1 MLRRH
6 DGVELAHGVLHR
18 VVDDKIIVGMGRLE
32 LHLGPQ
38 EALLDLLRAVG
49 SPLRKAALQLGP
61 AGGRDEDP
69 HRVGPFAG
77 HLVIQAGIAAQQAP
91 AAQQL
96 IEAQVQALAAGDFD
110 VATLAKVKAGLLNQ
124 YLASQDDE
132 NYLLGRALAKT
143 LLQQPAKLDYPAA
156 LAAVTPAQVAQLA
169 DQLVPAAVYL
179 LSGDE

>member
-1 MLRRH
+1 M
-6 DGVELAHGVLHR
+6 
-18 VVDDKIIVGMGRLE
+18 
-32 LHLGPQ
+32 
-38 EALLDLLRAVG
+38 
-49 SPLRKAALQLGP
+49 
-61 AGGRDEDP
+61 
-69 HRVGPFAG
+69 
-77 HLVIQAGIAAQQAP
+77 IQAGIAAQQAP